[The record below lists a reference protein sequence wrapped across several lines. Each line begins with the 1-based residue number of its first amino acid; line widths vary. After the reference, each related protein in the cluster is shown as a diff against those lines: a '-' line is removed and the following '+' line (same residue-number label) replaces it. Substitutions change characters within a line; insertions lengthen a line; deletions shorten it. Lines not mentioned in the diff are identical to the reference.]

1 MKFPPT
7 SEIRKRRKL
16 LDITQA
22 ELAAASGVS
31 QSTITKVE
39 SGKISASYDTV
50 VKLFETIEMMSEQKK
65 NEIPIMDIATKD
77 IVSVQETDTVNKA
90 VELLKITGF
99 SQIPVFSG
107 DLPVGSISERSF
119 FKFIRSGKTMEQLSR
134 MVISEVMDESFPTI
148 SENISMDAL
157 SSILATSNAALI
169 SRKGKIVGLVT
180 SADVLKLV

>member
-16 LDITQA
+16 LDITQT
-22 ELAAASGVS
+22 ELATASGVS

-50 VKLFETIEMMSEQKK
+50 VKLFETLEMMGEQKK
-65 NEIPIMDIATKD
+65 NAIPIMDIATKD
-77 IVSVQETDTVNKA
+77 VVSIQETEPVSRA
-90 VELLKITGF
+90 IELLKITGF

-107 DLPVGSISERSF
+107 DIPVGSISERSF
-119 FKFIRSGKTMEQLSR
+119 FKFIRSGKTMEQL
-134 MVISEVMDESFPTI
+134 MMISEVMDEPFPSI

-157 SSILATSNAALI
+157 STILATSNAALI
-169 SRKGKIVGLVT
+169 NRKGKIVGLVT